1 MTRLTEGNGQN
12 QARESL
18 YGGKVLD
25 LSLPFSFC
33 FFFFVFCFF
42 FFYLNISVK
51 FRFTLHF
58 RIKHVRLLD
67 FNFFLF

>member
-25 LSLPFSFC
+25 LSLPFLFC
-33 FFFFVFCFF
+33 YFFLLLFFL
-42 FFYLNISVK
+42 YLNISVK